1 MTTLVANQPIHI
13 TDDEFDTVVNRGGLV
28 PVDLWARWRG
38 PCHAVAPVLE
48 DLVAD
53 HGEAPTVAK
62 IDVDDNPLR
71 RSMTARA
78 ATMEVEASESSGSRI
93 RARIEALSRTAVKRQ
108 WSLET
113 KIDWSAPIVL
123 PWWLSR

>member
-28 PVDLWARWRG
+28 LVDFWARWCG
-38 PCHAVAPVLE
+38 PCRAVAPVLE
-48 DLVAD
+48 DLAAD
-53 HGEAPTVAK
+53 YGDALTVAT

-78 ATMEVEASESSGSRI
+78 RDNGRRGVGVERVSDPSSHRGAHPDR
-93 RARIEALSRTAVKRQ
+93 R
-108 WSLET
+108 ET
-113 KIDWSAPIVL
+113 PVVA
-123 PWWLSR
+123 